1 LLVVVIVVVAFV
13 VKSVAMDLVDR
24 FSLPLAEESLQLEP
38 SSAPLQITG
47 TSTDSAVL
55 ATVQRVIDGDTI
67 ELSTG
72 EVVRYIGIDT
82 PETKHS
88 TKPIECFGEKASQRN
103 KELVEG
109 KQVQL
114 EKDVSETDRYGRLLR
129 YIWLNGRLINEQLVA
144 EGYAFASAYLPD
156 SKYQTVFQDAE
167 RQAREDNE
175 GLWAACQTGA

>member
-1 LLVVVIVVVAFV
+1 ML
-13 VKSVAMDLVDR
+13 R
-24 FSLPLAEESLQLEP
+24 RE
-38 SSAPLQITG
+38 
-47 TSTDSAVL
+47 
-55 ATVQRVIDGDTI
+55 
-67 ELSTG
+67 
-72 EVVRYIGIDT
+72 
-82 PETKHS
+82 
-88 TKPIECFGEKASQRN
+88 ASQRN

-144 EGYAFASAYLPD
+144 EGYAFASVYLPD